1 MAMMKRR
8 KKPAAGGIPT
18 ASTADIAFLLLFFF
32 LTTTVFDQERG
43 LSIVL
48 PKESVEVAVSQ
59 RNVLHLIVRPDGW
72 VDVRRGESP
81 QVQNARP
88 NEIATIWRM
97 EVSNNPNLI
106 AAVRTY
112 PDSPYRNMIAVLDQL
127 HVAGAERVSL
137 QLMEE

>member
-1 MAMMKRR
+1 MAIMKR
-8 KKPAAGGIPT
+8 KKKAGAGDIPT
-18 ASTADIAFLLLFFF
+18 ASTADIAFLLLVFF
-32 LTTTVFDQERG
+32 LVTTVFDEDRG

-48 PKESVEVAVSQ
+48 PEQSETVEVSQ

-106 AAVRTY
+106 ASVRTY
-112 PDSPYRNMIAVLDQL
+112 PEAPYRNMIAVLDQL
-127 HVAGAERVSL
+127 HVAGADRVSL